1 MRSATRRGMLR
12 FRAPKTGR
20 AAAISGFVRQN
31 GHEPGSS
38 VLSRARIAI
47 AAVPVALAC
56 VLGFAACG
64 NGATHGA
71 VSGATTADAITLHGR
86 VHRGPWQPTLSLKL
100 VKTALTEFSVCAVR
114 NERALESFDCQ
125 AHGRL
130 PDGTTLRL
138 EQSPVGRGLKR
149 ADSPGWG
156 MLGSSEESVLEAALS
171 NTVSGNRLGTVHYR
185 VTLRDTSGKILARS
199 NLFTVT
205 WHR

>member
-1 MRSATRRGMLR
+1 MARRRG
-12 FRAPKTGR
+12 
-20 AAAISGFVRQN
+20 
-31 GHEPGSS
+31 
-38 VLSRARIAI
+38 AI

-56 VLGFAACG
+56 VLAFASCG
-64 NGATHGA
+64 SGGTHAG

-114 NERALESFDCQ
+114 SEGVLESFDCQ

-138 EQSPVGRGLKR
+138 EQSPVGRGVKR
-149 ADSPGWG
+149 AGSPGWA
-156 MLGSSEESVLEAALS
+156 MLASSEESVLEAALS
-171 NTVSGNRLGTVHYR
+171 NTVSGNRLGAVHYR

-199 NLFTVT
+199 NVFTVT